1 MRLYLRR
8 KYVWMLDPKLDFIN
22 VFLWQSMILNS
33 GFLARLR
40 RTLSASENNHNNDV
54 KALDCFMAYGGAV
67 WQLEHTTMAWK
78 RLPHFWTFMR
88 GFHRTP
94 VRFPHKRP
102 IVRSF
107 GVSFVCN
114 VNKLLKKKSSH
125 WRFQTPKRSWRRDCR
140 VDDLVFN
147 DFVYTSY
154 IVYTALIKVGD

>member
-1 MRLYLRR
+1 MHPCWLYYNIMRLYLRR

-67 WQLEHTTMAWK
+67 WQVEHTTMAWK
-78 RLPHFWTFMR
+78 RLPHFWIFMR

-114 VNKLLKKKSSH
+114 VNKLLKKS
-125 WRFQTPKRSWRRDCR
+125 RATGDFRRLNVHDG
-140 VDDLVFN
+140 VIVGLTTLF
-147 DFVYTSY
+147 SMILY
-154 IVYTALIKVGD
+154 IRRT